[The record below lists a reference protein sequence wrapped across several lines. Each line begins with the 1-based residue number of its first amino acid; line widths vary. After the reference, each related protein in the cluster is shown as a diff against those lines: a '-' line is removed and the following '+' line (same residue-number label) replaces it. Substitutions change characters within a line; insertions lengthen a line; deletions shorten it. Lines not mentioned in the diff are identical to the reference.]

1 MATGRMTSAFLA
13 WHERYCRGGLL
24 ACLMVAAC
32 LGAGT
37 AQAVNVGLAGILGSK
52 AILVIDGSSPRTLS
66 VGQEYAGVRLV
77 AVQGDSVQVDIDGKR
92 RSLRVGQNAVGEA
105 SSGNAPVVLTSDGQG
120 HFQTTGFI
128 NGVAI
133 RFLVDTGAT
142 SISLGA
148 SDARR
153 LGLDLSKAER
163 GVSQTA
169 NGQTVVQRV
178 KLNTVKVGDIVIHN
192 VDGVVHSQDMPFA
205 LLGMSFLNRTDMQ
218 REGDTLT
225 LRKRF

>member
-1 MATGRMTSAFLA
+1 MEMSGRYF
-13 WHERYCRGGLL
+13 RGCLR
-24 ACLMVAAC
+24 ACLITALVGWGAA
-32 LGAGT
+32 
-37 AQAVNVGLAGILGSK
+37 AQAVNVGLAGVLGSK
-52 AILVIDGSSPRTLS
+52 AILVIDGASPRTLA
-66 VGQEYAGVRLV
+66 VGQEYAGIRVL
-77 AVQGDSVQVDIDGKR
+77 AVQGDSVQVEIEGKR
-92 RSLRVGQNAVGEA
+92 RSLRVGQNAIGEA

-120 HFQTTGFI
+120 HFQTTGAI
-128 NGVAI
+128 NGVSI

-153 LGLDLSKAER
+153 LGLDLSKAEK

-169 NGQTVVQRV
+169 NGKTVVHRI
-178 KLNTVKVGDIVIHN
+178 KLNSVKVGDIVIHN

-205 LLGMSFLNRTDMQ
+205 LLGMSFLNRTDMR

-225 LRKRF
+225 LKKRF